1 MNRKII
7 KNRIFLLLVAF
18 FILFPFLALAYQG
31 KPKTEFPKLANYYLT
46 WHIPDHDV
54 EDLAKWDLLVLDMEV
69 QHNSLDNL
77 KRIRQ
82 LNPDIMIFAY
92 ITSQE
97 IKTDLWDQD
106 YCSLRLDILNSIDE
120 GWWLKDKEG
129 RRVSFWPGTNMLNLS
144 DGASLSNGKRWN
156 QFLPEYIHSNVLDT
170 ELWDGVFYD
179 NLWPTVSWL
188 NGGNLDIDNDG
199 RADSQS
205 KIDNEWKEG
214 NLKMLSLTGDLLGDD
229 HLIAANSL
237 NSGIYRPY
245 LNGVMFESFPSP
257 WEANG
262 TWSGSMDS
270 YSNDSALREPKVSMI
285 NSNMDNIDKMSDY
298 RKMRFGLGSTLLGD
312 GYYSFDY
319 GTEEHSQVWWYDEYE
334 TELGKAISDP
344 YNVLNK
350 SSDRWQPGIWRRD
363 FENGVV
369 VVNSTKQ
376 DQAYVFDDEVF
387 EKINGTQDRRV
398 NNGAKVNMVAMM
410 GRDAVIMRR
419 TVDFKPIAD
428 SEEKK
433 EEKGQAKDSASEII
447 KNKGFN
453 NGAFVRVF
461 NGEGRQVRNG
471 FFTYKEEYPGNSQVL
486 ITDIDNDGKEEE
498 LVNHKGIISVYKNRT
513 VLSRFQPYENRFSGD
528 ISFAVSDLDGDG
540 ILEIITG
547 AGPGG
552 GPHIRVFNKEGKPL
566 IGGFFAYGRN
576 FRGGVNVAVMD
587 LNGDGTK
594 EIITG
599 AGTGGGPHV
608 RVFSKDGIPLTG
620 GFFAFDRSFRS
631 GARIAIGNTDG
642 AGEKEIIVGAGPGE
656 PPKVRVFSKDG
667 RLKNEFNAYDIGMKD
682 GIMVIAA
689 DLDGNGADEILAGSL
704 NY

>member
-1 MNRKII
+1 MNRKIT
-7 KNRIFLLLVAF
+7 KNSIFLSLVAF

-31 KPKTEFPKLANYYLT
+31 KPKTDFPKLANYYLT

-97 IKTDLWDQD
+97 IKTDLWDPD
-106 YCSLRLDILNSIDE
+106 YCSLRLDILDSIDE
-120 GWWLKDKEG
+120 GWWLKDKDG
-129 RRVSFWPGTNMLNLS
+129 DRLSFWPGTNMLNLS
-144 DGASLSNGKRWN
+144 DGASLNNGKRWN

-199 RADSQS
+199 QADPQS

-214 NLKMLSLTGDLLGDD
+214 NLKMLSLTRDLFGDD
-229 HLIAANSL
+229 YLITANSL
-237 NSGIYRPY
+237 NSGVYRSD

-262 TWSGSMDS
+262 TWSGSMES
-270 YSNDSALREPKVSMI
+270 YSSDSALREPKVSMV
-285 NSNMDNIDKMSDY
+285 NSNMDNIDNMSDY
-298 RKMRFGLGSTLLGD
+298 RKMRFGLGSTLLGN

-334 TELGKAISDP
+334 AELGRAISDP
-344 YNVLNK
+344 YNILSK
-350 SSDRWQPGIWRRD
+350 GSDRWQPGIWRRD

-410 GRDAVIMRR
+410 GEDAVVMFNTIDFEPNVASESGEERQ
-419 TVDFKPIAD
+419 VDI
-428 SEEKK
+428 
-433 EEKGQAKDSASEII
+433 SASDVI

-461 NGEGRQVRNG
+461 NESGEQTRNG
-471 FFTYKEEYPGNSQVL
+471 FFTYKDDYPGGSQVL
-486 ITDIDNDGKEEE
+486 ITDIDNDGMEEE
-498 LVNHKGIISVYKNRT
+498 LVNHRGIITVYKRGE
-513 VLSRFQPYENRFSGD
+513 VISRFQPYENKFAGD
-528 ISFAVSDLDGDG
+528 ISFAVSDLDGDDVS
-540 ILEIITG
+540 EIVTG
-547 AGPGG
+547 AGAGG
-552 GPHIRVFNKEGKPL
+552 GPHVRVFNKEGRPL
-566 IGGFFAYGRN
+566 IGGFFAYEDD
-576 FRGGVNVAVMD
+576 FRGGVNIAVMD

-599 AGTGGGPHV
+599 AGAGGGPHV
-608 RVFSKDGIPLTG
+608 RVFSKDGAPLIG
-620 GFFAFDRSFRS
+620 GFFAFDPSFRS
-631 GARIAIGNTDG
+631 GARIAIGNVDG
-642 AGEKEIIVGAGPGE
+642 DKEKEIIVGAGPGKV
-656 PPKVRVFSKDG
+656 PRVRVFDKDG
-667 RLKNEFNAYDIGMKD
+667 RLKQEFDAYDSEMRE

-689 DLDGNGADEILAGSL
+689 DLDGNGIDEILAGSL
-704 NY
+704 DY